1 MITIC
6 SNCELNG
13 LERRMHRMINLTQAG
28 SRTRLRDEGL
38 TLNPDLLSVETES
51 EPSNNCVI
59 RNLLTF
65 ISLTRTRELY
75 GDFQQ
80 GIL

>member
-1 MITIC
+1 
-6 SNCELNG
+6 
-13 LERRMHRMINLTQAG
+13 MINLTQAG

-65 ISLTRTRELY
+65 ISLTRTREL
-75 GDFQQ
+75 
-80 GIL
+80 

>member
-1 MITIC
+1 
-6 SNCELNG
+6 
-13 LERRMHRMINLTQAG
+13 MHRMINLTQAG

-80 GIL
+80 GVL